1 MKKRIALFVVF
12 AMLMSLFAGC
22 SSDGAS
28 GNDASTDL
36 PQDEAAEDKIV
47 IGYTVNDLNDTWV
60 SIMLSNG
67 RMNTRMWKSSLAMV
81 NLMCPHKWL
90 S

>member
-28 GNDASTDL
+28 GNDASADL
-36 PQDEAAEDKIV
+36 PQDEAAEDKISA
-47 IGYTVNDLNDTWV
+47 TQ
-60 SIMLSNG
+60 
-67 RMNTRMWKSSLAMV
+67 
-81 NLMCPHKWL
+81 
-90 S
+90 

>member
-28 GNDASTDL
+28 GNDASADL

-60 SIMLSNG
+60 
-67 RMNTRMWKSSLAMV
+67 
-81 NLMCPHKWL
+81 
-90 S
+90 